1 MEKRL
6 AAQDQ
11 GSPNP
16 DFYHRLGLAC
26 AAMMRSSEYC
36 QYPTAC
42 LALWIEPAILLGQI
56 HFFYDLGGNLI
67 GYMTW
72 ALLAEDT
79 EERLIHDPRVL
90 FHLSEWNEGER
101 LWIMDLVL
109 IDGSVRESLK
119 EACSLFPNFRS
130 AKSLRRRKD
139 GTVRRVTIWKRRSGL
154 ARS

>member
-1 MEKRL
+1 
-6 AAQDQ
+6 
-11 GSPNP
+11 
-16 DFYHRLGLAC
+16 
-26 AAMMRSSEYC
+26 
-36 QYPTAC
+36 
-42 LALWIEPAILLGQI
+42 
-56 HFFYDLGGNLI
+56 
-67 GYMTW
+67 MTW